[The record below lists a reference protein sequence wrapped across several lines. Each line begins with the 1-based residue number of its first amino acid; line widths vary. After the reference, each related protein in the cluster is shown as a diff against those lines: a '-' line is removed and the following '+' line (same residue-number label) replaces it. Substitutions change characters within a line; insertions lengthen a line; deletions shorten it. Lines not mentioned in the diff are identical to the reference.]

1 MSIGKQV
8 AKRAAELIIILI
20 ILSFLT
26 FLLMYL
32 APGDPAEKRL
42 SSQGVAVTK
51 EVLRAEQERMGLL
64 RPFLE
69 RYGEWFVG
77 IIRGDFGLS
86 FKDDMPVAAKLIAGL
101 KNTSILALASL
112 LLSLL
117 ISVPLGILSAVKKN
131 SLLDH
136 IVRILS
142 FLGNAL
148 PNFLI
153 AVILMYLFCIQLNLF
168 PVVATDSLQGLFLP
182 AVSLAI
188 PMAGRFTR
196 QIRTEIMEQLGKDY
210 VTSLR
215 TRGVRERK
223 VLIRNVL
230 HNASGHILT
239 MIALQ
244 IGTLMGGSVVIETI
258 FRWPGIGKLVM
269 DSINARDYPTIMGFV
284 LIMGTIF
291 VVINFI
297 SDIVNQVID
306 PRIRK
311 SGAALDGKNN

>member
-1 MSIGKQV
+1 MSLGKQI
-8 AKRAAELIIILI
+8 AKRLVELILILI

-51 EVLRAEQERMGLL
+51 EMLQAEQERLGLL
-64 RPFLE
+64 RPFTE
-69 RYGEWFVG
+69 RYGEWLVG
-77 IIRGDFGLS
+77 ILHGDFGLS
-86 FKDDMPVAAKLIAGL
+86 FKDDMPVAPKLVNGL
-101 KNTSILALASL
+101 KNTTILALASL
-112 LLSLL
+112 ILSLL
-117 ISVPLGILSAVKKN
+117 VSIPLGIASAVKKN

-136 IVRILS
+136 IVRLLS
-142 FLGNAL
+142 FIGNAL

-153 AVILMYLFCIQLNLF
+153 SVLLMYLLCIRFNLF
-168 PVVATDSLQGLFLP
+168 PVVATGSLQGLFLP
-182 AVSLAI
+182 AISLAI

-196 QIRTEIMEQLGKDY
+196 QIRTEVMEQLEQSY
-210 VTSLR
+210 VTGLR
-215 TRGVRERK
+215 TRGVKEK
-223 VLIRNVL
+223 DILLNNVF
-230 HNASGHILT
+230 HNAIGHIFT
-239 MIALQ
+239 IIALQ

-284 LIMGTIF
+284 LIMGTIY

-297 SDIVNQVID
+297 SDVIYHVLD
-306 PRIRK
+306 PRI
-311 SGAALDGKNN
+311 